1 MKEWDQ
7 MSEKEQ
13 LLQYIS
19 DEYKRAYGMRPRGDF
34 YNNRTVEQLRVDLD
48 ELNKYANEQ
57 YELEKA
63 REVERLEEFEER
75 LFWIQEELGAKNRM
89 QALRWVI
96 EADEDA
102 QNDPGYFMYMNGFSE
117 WTNDAA
123 KYLLQDIITI
133 NRQLSSNQ
141 KSV

>member
-7 MSEKEQ
+7 LSEKEQ

-19 DEYKRAYGMRPRGDF
+19 DEYKRAYGIRPRGDF

-48 ELNKYANEQ
+48 ELNAYANEQ
-57 YELEKA
+57 YDLEKA
-63 REVERLEEFEER
+63 REVERLEEFEAN
-75 LFWIQEELGAKNRM
+75 LVKLQEHGAENRM

-102 QNDPGYFMYMNGFSE
+102 QTDPGYFMYMNGFSE

>member
-89 QALRWVI
+89 QALRWVVQD
-96 EADEDA
+96 DEDA
-102 QNDPGYFMYMNGFSE
+102 QYDPEYFMYLQGFSIY
-117 WTNDAA
+117 TNEDARN
-123 KYLLQDIITI
+123 LLQDISTI
-133 NRQLSSNQ
+133 NKKLAA
-141 KSV
+141 

>member
-7 MSEKEQ
+7 LSEKEQ

-75 LFWIQEELGAKNRM
+75 LFWIQEELGAENRM
-89 QALRWVI
+89 QALRWVVQD
-96 EADEDA
+96 DEDA
-102 QNDPGYFMYMNGFSE
+102 QYDPEYFMYLNGFSIY
-117 WTNDAA
+117 TNEDARN
-123 KYLLQDIITI
+123 LLQDIATI
-133 NRQLSSNQ
+133 NKQLAGAA
-141 KSV
+141 

>member
-7 MSEKEQ
+7 LSEKEQ

-48 ELNKYANEQ
+48 ELNAYANEQ

-75 LFWIQEELGAKNRM
+75 LFWIQEELGAENRM
-89 QALRWVI
+89 QALRWVVQD
-96 EADEDA
+96 DEDA
-102 QNDPGYFMYMNGFSE
+102 QYDPEYFMYLNGFSIY
-117 WTNDAA
+117 TNEDARN
-123 KYLLQDIITI
+123 LLQDIATI
-133 NRQLSSNQ
+133 NKQLAA
-141 KSV
+141 

>member
-7 MSEKEQ
+7 LSEKEQ

-19 DEYKRAYGMRPRGDF
+19 DEYKRAYGMRPRGDI

-57 YELEKA
+57 YDLEKA

-75 LFWIQEELGAKNRM
+75 LFWIQEELGAENRM
-89 QALRWVI
+89 QALRWVVQD
-96 EADEDA
+96 DEDA
-102 QNDPGYFMYMNGFSE
+102 QYDPEYFMYLNGFSIY
-117 WTNDAA
+117 TNDAA
-123 KYLLQDIITI
+123 RNLLQDIATI
-133 NRQLSSNQ
+133 NKQLAA
-141 KSV
+141 

>member
-7 MSEKEQ
+7 LSEKEQ

-57 YELEKA
+57 YDLEKA

-75 LFWIQEELGAKNRM
+75 LFWIQEELGAKDRM
-89 QALRWVI
+89 EALRWIVQ
-96 EADEDA
+96 DDKDA
-102 QNDPGYFMYMNGFSE
+102 QHDPEYFMYLQGFSIF
-117 WTNDAA
+117 TNQDARN
-123 KYLLQDIITI
+123 LLEDIATI
-133 NRQLSSNQ
+133 NKRLAA
-141 KSV
+141 

>member
-1 MKEWDQ
+1 MCKEWDQ
-7 MSEKEQ
+7 LSEKEQ

-48 ELNKYANEQ
+48 ELNAYANEQ

-89 QALRWVI
+89 QALRWVVQD
-96 EADEDA
+96 DEDA
-102 QNDPGYFMYMNGFSE
+102 QYDPSYFMYLQGFSE
-117 WTNDAA
+117 YTNDAA
-123 KYLLQDIITI
+123 RNLLQDIITI
-133 NRQLSSNQ
+133 NKQLARAA
-141 KSV
+141 

>member
-19 DEYKRAYGMRPRGDF
+19 DEHKRAYGMRPRGDF

-48 ELNKYANEQ
+48 ELNAYANEQ
-57 YELEKA
+57 YDLEKA

-89 QALRWVI
+89 QALRWVVQD
-96 EADEDA
+96 DEDA
-102 QNDPGYFMYMNGFSE
+102 QRDPSFFMYMNGFSE
-117 WTNDAA
+117 YTNDAA
-123 KYLLQDIITI
+123 RYLLQDIITI
-133 NRQLSSNQ
+133 NKQLA
-141 KSV
+141 VDL

>member
-1 MKEWDQ
+1 MCKEWDQ
-7 MSEKEQ
+7 LSEKEQ

-48 ELNKYANEQ
+48 ELNAYANEQ
-57 YELEKA
+57 YDLEKA

-89 QALRWVI
+89 QALRWVVQD
-96 EADEDA
+96 DEDA
-102 QNDPGYFMYMNGFSE
+102 QYDPEYFMYLQGFSIY
-117 WTNDAA
+117 TNDAA
-123 KYLLQDIITI
+123 RNLLQDIATI
-133 NRQLSSNQ
+133 NKQLARAA
-141 KSV
+141 

>member
-7 MSEKEQ
+7 LSEKEQ

-48 ELNKYANEQ
+48 ELNAYANEQ
-57 YELEKA
+57 YDLEKA

-75 LFWIQEELGAKNRM
+75 LFWIQEELGAENRM
-89 QALRWVI
+89 QALRWVVQD
-96 EADEDA
+96 DEDA
-102 QNDPGYFMYMNGFSE
+102 QHDPEYFMYLQGFSIY
-117 WTNDAA
+117 TNDAA
-123 KYLLQDIITI
+123 RNLLQDIATI
-133 NRQLSSNQ
+133 NKQLAA
-141 KSV
+141 

>member
-1 MKEWDQ
+1 MYKEWDQ
-7 MSEKEQ
+7 LSEKEQ

-48 ELNKYANEQ
+48 ELNAYANEQ

-89 QALRWVI
+89 QALRWVVQD
-96 EADEDA
+96 DEDA
-102 QNDPGYFMYMNGFSE
+102 QYDPSYFMYLQGFSE
-117 WTNDAA
+117 YTNDAA
-123 KYLLQDIITI
+123 RNLLQDIITI
-133 NRQLSSNQ
+133 NQQLARAA
-141 KSV
+141 

>member
-1 MKEWDQ
+1 MKDWDQ

-19 DEYKRAYGMRPRGDF
+19 DEHKRAYGMRPRGDF

-48 ELNKYANEQ
+48 ELNAYANEQ
-57 YELEKA
+57 YEIEKA
-63 REVERLEEFEER
+63 REVERLEEFEAN
-75 LFWIQEELGAKNRM
+75 LVKLMHCGAKSRM
-89 QALRWVI
+89 EALRWIV
-96 EADEDA
+96 ESSEDA
-102 QNDPGYFMYMNGFSE
+102 QTDPSYFMYLNGFSE

-133 NRQLSSNQ
+133 NRQLS
-141 KSV
+141 KVA

>member
-1 MKEWDQ
+1 MREWDQ
-7 MSEKEQ
+7 LSEKEQ

-63 REVERLEEFEER
+63 REVEKLEEFEER
-75 LFWIQEELGAKNRM
+75 LFWIQQELGAENRM
-89 QALRWVI
+89 TALRWVV

-102 QNDPGYFMYMNGFSE
+102 QYDPEYFMYLNGFSIY
-117 WTNDAA
+117 TNEDARN
-123 KYLLQDIITI
+123 LLQDIITI
-133 NRQLSSNQ
+133 NKQLARAA
-141 KSV
+141 

>member
-7 MSEKEQ
+7 LSEKEQ

-57 YELEKA
+57 YDLEKA

-75 LFWIQEELGAKNRM
+75 LFWIQEELGAENRM
-89 QALRWVI
+89 QALKWVCLLYTSPSPR
-96 EADEDA
+96 
-102 QNDPGYFMYMNGFSE
+102 DPKTSRMP
-117 WTNDAA
+117 
-123 KYLLQDIITI
+123 
-133 NRQLSSNQ
+133 SSA
-141 KSV
+141 

>member
-7 MSEKEQ
+7 LSEKEQ

-48 ELNKYANEQ
+48 ELNAYANEQ
-57 YELEKA
+57 YDLEKA

-75 LFWIQEELGAKNRM
+75 LFWIQEELGAENRM
-89 QALRWVI
+89 QALRWVVQD
-96 EADEDA
+96 DEDA
-102 QNDPGYFMYMNGFSE
+102 QYDPEYFMYLNGFSIY
-117 WTNDAA
+117 TNEDARN
-123 KYLLQDIITI
+123 LLQDIATI
-133 NRQLSSNQ
+133 NKQLAEAA
-141 KSV
+141 

>member
-48 ELNKYANEQ
+48 ELNAYANKVYDE
-57 YELEKA
+57 EKA
-63 REVERLEEFEER
+63 LEVERLEEFEER
-75 LFWIQEELGAKNRM
+75 LFWIQEELGAENRM
-89 QALRWVI
+89 QALRWLI
-96 EADEDA
+96 QDDENA
-102 QNDPGYFMYMNGFSE
+102 QTDPGYFMYLNGFSE
-117 WTNDAA
+117 YTNDAA
-123 KYLLQDIITI
+123 RYLLQDIITI
-133 NRQLSSNQ
+133 NKQLA
-141 KSV
+141 VDL

>member
-7 MSEKEQ
+7 LSEKEQ

-48 ELNKYANEQ
+48 ELNAYANEQ
-57 YELEKA
+57 YDLEKA

-75 LFWIQEELGAKNRM
+75 LFWIQEELGAENRM
-89 QALRWVI
+89 QALRWVVQD
-96 EADEDA
+96 DEDA
-102 QNDPGYFMYMNGFSE
+102 QHDPSFFMYMNGFSE
-117 WTNDAA
+117 YTNDAA
-123 KYLLQDIITI
+123 RYLLQDIITI
-133 NRQLSSNQ
+133 NKQLA
-141 KSV
+141 VDL